1 MAKVVHSIPRALT
14 LAAIASALII
24 GVTGCSSSGSSG
36 SGSDGGGSDTGDG
49 PKKMGVTVSNS
60 TNPFFV
66 MESRT
71 AEQAG
76 KDAGLEVLSQEAGED
91 VQEQSNQIDQFITSQ
106 VDFIVIDPVD
116 SDGVGPAV
124 KRAVSA
130 GIPVVGIDSV
140 TKNANVSVTT
150 NNTQAGEVSCKS
162 LAEQLGGKGEIAI
175 LDGTPISAVAD
186 RVTGCK
192 KTLEE
197 YPDIKIVAEQR
208 GDNSRDKALPV
219 ATDILTANPDIDG
232 VFAINDPTA
241 AGVELA
247 AKQKGV
253 KIIITSVD
261 GAKSAVDSILNGGMI
276 TATAAQDPAA
286 LAAQGVEIGIS
297 LAKGEKADKDLI
309 ELPTEL
315 IDASNAADYEPWG

>member
-1 MAKVVHSIPRALT
+1 MKEPDMNSSSIKRGLA
-14 LAAIASALII
+14 LAAAAPLILAGLSSCASD
-24 GVTGCSSSGSSG
+24 G
-36 SGSDGGGSDTGDG
+36 SGGGGGGDG
-49 PKKMGVTVSNS
+49 TKMGVTVSNS

-66 MESRT
+66 KESDT
-71 AEQAG
+71 AKATGEKMGFQ
-76 KDAGLEVLSQEAGED
+76 VLSQEAGED
-91 VQEQSNQIDQFITSQ
+91 VATQSNQIDQFVTSR

-124 KRAVSA
+124 KRAVAA
-130 GIPVVGIDSV
+130 GIPVVGIDSQ
-140 TKNANVSVTT
+140 TSNADVSVTT
-150 NNTQAGEVSCKS
+150 NNTQAGKVSCTS
-162 LAEQLGGKGEIAI
+162 LAKQLKGKGKVAI
-175 LDGTPISAVAD
+175 LDGTPISAVQD
-186 RVTGCK
+186 RVTGCEAVLAK
-192 KTLEE
+192 
-197 YPDIKIVAEQR
+197 YPGIEVVAKQR

-247 AKQKGV
+247 AKQKGL

-261 GAKSAVDSILNGGMI
+261 GAKAAVDSIQGGGMI

-286 LAAQGVEIGIS
+286 LAKKGVELGAQ
-297 LAKGEKADKDLI
+297 LAEKKKVSEKLI

-315 IDASNAADYEPWG
+315 VDASNASEYKPWG

>member
-1 MAKVVHSIPRALT
+1 MAKVVHTVSRAVAFT
-14 LAAIASALII
+14 AMTAALALGA
-24 GVTGCSSSGSSG
+24 TGCAGGSD
-36 SGSDGGGSDTGDG
+36 SGSDAASGDG
-49 PKKMGVTVSNS
+49 GMKMGVTVSNS

-71 AEQAG
+71 AEEAG
-76 KDAGLEVLSQEAGED
+76 KEAGFEVLSQEAGED
-91 VQEQSNQIDQFITSQ
+91 VQTQSDQIDQFITSQ
-106 VDFIVIDPVD
+106 VSFIVIDPVD

-124 KRAVSA
+124 KRAVDA

-150 NNTQAGEVSCKS
+150 NNVQAGEVSCTS
-162 LAEQLGGKGEIAI
+162 LAEQLGGKGKIAI

-186 RVTGCK
+186 RVVGCK
-192 KTLEE
+192 NVLAD
-197 YPDIKIVAEQR
+197 YPDIEVVAEQR

-247 AKQKGV
+247 AKQKGMD
-253 KIIITSVD
+253 IIITSVD
-261 GAKSAVDSILNGGMI
+261 GAQSAVDSILGGGMI

-286 LAAQGVEIGIS
+286 LARKGVELGAQ
-297 LAKGEKADKDLI
+297 LAKGESVDEELI

-315 IDASNAADYEPWG
+315 IDAEAAKSYTPWG